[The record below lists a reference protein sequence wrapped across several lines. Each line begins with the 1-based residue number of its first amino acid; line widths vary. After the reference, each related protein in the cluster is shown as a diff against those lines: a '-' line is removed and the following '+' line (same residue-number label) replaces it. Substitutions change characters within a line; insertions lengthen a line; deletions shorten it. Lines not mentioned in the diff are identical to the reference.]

1 MASRR
6 YKVRKNTQVAE
17 REEIKDFIEK
27 PEVLVEQLSKTEAFF
42 QKHKNLT
49 LGMLGAVIF
58 GL

>member
-42 QKHKNLT
+42 QKHKKLN
-49 LGMLGAVIF
+49 AHISK
-58 GL
+58 